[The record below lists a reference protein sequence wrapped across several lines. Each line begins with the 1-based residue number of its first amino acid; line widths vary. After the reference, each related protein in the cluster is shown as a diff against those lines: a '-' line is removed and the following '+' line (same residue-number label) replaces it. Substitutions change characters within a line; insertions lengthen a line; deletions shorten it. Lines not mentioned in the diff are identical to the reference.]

1 MGQCLT
7 LFSVWSPPHRWP
19 PLRLQI
25 MELEQNKYYHLYNR
39 SNNHE
44 LLFRNRDNYIY
55 FLSKYKKY
63 LSPFVN
69 TLAYC
74 LMPDHFH
81 FSVYVKSNDSITLK
95 KSIGLLLSSYTK
107 AINKSFSRVGS
118 LFQQHTKTKLI
129 VDDKSLLTVISYI
142 HQNPKRKSLVSNL
155 EDWEFSSYRD
165 YLGLRNGTL
174 VDKTFIRKNFTSIE
188 AFKLLSLSKVEK
200 NNFIYDLH

>member
-1 MGQCLT
+1 MEQCLT

-155 EDWEFSSYRD
+155 EDWEFSSYGD

-188 AFKLLSLSKVEK
+188 AFKLFSLSKVEK